1 MSHKAWDSI
10 FEALFHYATSE
21 RAAYLKSKRGQK
33 NTVHNRLESCASALR
48 AAVEVGVGKLRIRT
62 VKAVLEHI
70 TQTLPTPEGFLE
82 PLSLDYV
89 KSMRSILEYQP
100 HVEHLRDTWNE
111 ILTFCLN
118 SLDSFGELSAEENVS
133 LSTTGTTSGTPLDRH
148 NRTSRYRMEAEELI
162 ACIRQLCRSPN
173 APIQDL
179 AQESITTLVHYLQ
192 QSSSAGRAHVDALS
206 SINLILAKT
215 APTNIELT
223 RQTTRSILPLLAE
236 LWATKSPHLRNEILS
251 TMILTRPYVVDLL
264 RKNLDTEVRT
274 SVGILLEVL
283 QGDYSK
289 RPEREQ
295 LRIEDLRLR
304 LQTASIV
311 TIAPPDVGVFH
322 FRAGKLNSEA
332 RWTMVYFMA
341 LYCGLL
347 DQSQADAHSVS
358 APGENVRKRLRIST
372 NLQEHLRNSTS
383 GTVSSQIS
391 SLQILLFMSTVM
403 PLTVEQLDSIIYSLT
418 SLVSDTVG
426 SIATWTMLALAG

>member
-1 MSHKAWDSI
+1 LSHKAWHSI
-10 FEALFHYATSE
+10 FEALFPYAASE
-21 RAAYLKSKRGQK
+21 RSAYLKSKRGQK
-33 NTVHNRLESCASALR
+33 NTVHNRLVACAGALR
-48 AAVEVGVGKLRIRT
+48 TAVEVGVGKLRIRT

-70 TQTLPTPEGFLE
+70 IQTLPTSEGFCE

-111 ILTFCLN
+111 VLAFCLN
-118 SLDSFGELSAEENVS
+118 SLNSFGELGAEENVS
-133 LSTTGTTSGTPLDRH
+133 LSTTGTSSGTPRDRL

-162 ACIRQLCRSPN
+162 ACVRQLCRSPN

-179 AQESITTLVHYLQ
+179 AQESVTTLVHYLQ

-206 SINLILAKT
+206 AVNLILART
-215 APTNIELT
+215 SHTNIELT
-223 RQTTRSILPLLAE
+223 RQATCDVLPLLAE
-236 LWATKSPHLRNEILS
+236 LWATNSPHLRNEILS
-251 TMILTRPYVVDLL
+251 AMILTRPYVADLL
-264 RKNLDTEVRT
+264 RKNLDTEVQS
-274 SVGILLEVL
+274 SVGTLLEVL

-295 LRIEDLRLR
+295 LRIDDLRLR
-304 LQTASIV
+304 RQTTS
-311 TIAPPDVGVFH
+311 TIATAPPDASVF
-322 FRAGKLNSEA
+322 RLRNGNVNSEA

-347 DQSQADAHSVS
+347 DQSRADAHPVS
-358 APGENVRKRLRIST
+358 AAGENPRKRLRIST
-372 NLQEHLRNSTS
+372 NLHEHLRHSTS

-391 SLQILLFMSTVM
+391 SLQILSFMSTVM
-403 PLTVEQLDSIIYSLT
+403 PLTVEQLDSIIHSLT
-418 SLVSDTVG
+418 TLVSDTVG